1 MTSQNSAR
9 NNQTRP
15 ESLMNKYG
23 IKKDTYYSRLKFLG
37 IQVMK
42 DSNRRVYLTDD
53 QVALMDEL
61 HSYISET
68 GKMEGFQ
75 PSNNGSLAVRETGEI
90 DQAAQQVNLENSQ
103 PIPQEPH
110 QDQFAAL
117 VRSSAEFAAGMEIS
131 KYTIA
136 KQMQENPDL
145 LPSDLR
151 EQVEAAK
158 ASCSPKSLC
167 PTAVAESAPPA
178 TANQFLAA
186 YKA

>member
-1 MTSQNSAR
+1 MTNQNSAR

-15 ESLMNKYG
+15 ESLRDKYG
-23 IKKDTYYSRLKFLG
+23 IKKDTYYGRIKFLG
-37 IQVMK
+37 IKVEK

-68 GKMEGFQ
+68 GKMEGFVS
-75 PSNNGSLAVRETGEI
+75 SNNTDLAVRETGEI

-103 PIPQEPH
+103 PISQEPN

-117 VRSSAEFAAGMEIS
+117 VRSSAEYAAGMEIA

-136 KQMQENPDL
+136 QQMQENPDL
-145 LPSDLR
+145 LPPDLK

-158 ASCSPKSLC
+158 ASCSPKSPS
-167 PTAVAESAPPA
+167 PTAI
-178 TANQFLAA
+178 ANQFLKA